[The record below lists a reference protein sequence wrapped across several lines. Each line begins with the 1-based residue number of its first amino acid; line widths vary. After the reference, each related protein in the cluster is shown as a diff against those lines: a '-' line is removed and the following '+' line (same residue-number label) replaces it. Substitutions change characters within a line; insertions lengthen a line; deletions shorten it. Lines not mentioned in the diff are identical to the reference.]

1 MFKRRRLQF
10 MQQSKK
16 GFVLLDALIGVT
28 ILSIAICAMAL
39 MYMQT
44 TKTIANSAGRTKATY
59 LAQQTLDLLKAQ
71 DGNQTIT
78 DPVHDS
84 ADGYTVEIKT
94 LSVSAIAADAVIKT
108 YLIPK
113 QVTVTWTESGQQ
125 NSVKMIGY
133 NYVTK

>member
-1 MFKRRRLQF
+1 MFKRRRTPYIRQT
-10 MQQSKK
+10 QK
-16 GFVLLDALIGVT
+16 GFVLLDSLIGVT

-39 MYMQT
+39 MYMHT

-71 DGNQTIT
+71 DGSQTLT
-78 DPVHDS
+78 DPIHDS
-84 ADGYTVEIKT
+84 SDGYTVEIAT
-94 LSVSAIAADAVIKT
+94 PSVSAISPDSTIKA

-113 QVTVTWTESGQQ
+113 QVTVTWTENGQQ

>member
-1 MFKRRRLQF
+1 MFKRRRTPYIRQA
-10 MQQSKK
+10 QK
-16 GFVLLDALIGVT
+16 GFVLLDSLIGVT

-71 DGNQTIT
+71 DGNQTLT
-78 DPVHDS
+78 DPIHDA
-84 ADGYTVEIKT
+84 ADGYTVEIAT
-94 LSVSAIAADAVIKT
+94 PSVSAISADSTIKT
-108 YLIPK
+108 YLVPK
-113 QVTVTWTESGQQ
+113 QVTVTWIENGQQ
-125 NSVKMIGY
+125 NSIKMIGY